1 MNKRVER
8 GLITR
13 RRIIA
18 VAKSLL
24 AKNGYE
30 GVSIEDILEH
40 CKISRG
46 AFYHHFET
54 KEALFQAVLEMVEEE
69 VAQVLAK
76 ASSGFEDPVEALKA
90 GCDAWFALAREPA
103 VRQIVLT
110 DALTVVGWE
119 KWREIDARHGF
130 GRLKAA
136 LKLIAAQGRIPEES
150 IEIFAHILLAT
161 VIELGFL
168 IARAKD
174 REATTKTARA
184 AYGQLLDGLV
194 GPKAAQKKRGPLP
207 EKRRS

>member
-8 GLITR
+8 GLATR

-30 GVSIEDILEH
+30 GMSIEEILEH

-46 AFYHHFET
+46 AFYHHFES
-54 KEALFQAVLEMVEEE
+54 KEELFEAVLELVEEE
-69 VAQVLAK
+69 VAQTLAK

-90 GCDAWFALAREPA
+90 ACDAWFGLAREPA

-136 LKLIAAQGRIPEES
+136 LKLIAAQGRIPEGS
-150 IEIFAHILLAT
+150 VEIFSHILLAT
-161 VIELGFL
+161 IIELGFL
-168 IARAKD
+168 IARAND
-174 REATTKTARA
+174 REAATKSARA
-184 AYGQLLDGLV
+184 AYSQLLNGLMASRTV
-194 GPKAAQKKRGPLP
+194 QKQRGASP
-207 EKRRS
+207 EKR

>member
-8 GLITR
+8 GLATR

-24 AKNGYE
+24 AKHGYE
-30 GVSIEDILEH
+30 GMSIEEILEH

-46 AFYHHFET
+46 AFYHHFES
-54 KEALFQAVLEMVEEE
+54 KEELFEAVLELVEEE
-69 VAQVLAK
+69 IAQTLAK
-76 ASSGFEDPVEALKA
+76 ASSGFEDPVDALKA
-90 GCDAWFALAREPA
+90 ACDAWFGLTREPA

-136 LKLIAAQGRIPEES
+136 LKLIAAQGRIPEGS
-150 IEIFAHILLAT
+150 VEIFSHILLAT
-161 VIELGFL
+161 TIELGFL
-168 IARAKD
+168 IARAND

-184 AYGQLLDGLV
+184 AYSQLLNGLMASRTV
-194 GPKAAQKKRGPLP
+194 QKQRGASP
-207 EKRRS
+207 EKR

>member
-8 GLITR
+8 GLATR

-18 VAKSLL
+18 TAKALL
-24 AKNGYE
+24 AKSGYE
-30 GVSIEDILEH
+30 GMSIEDILER

-46 AFYHHFET
+46 AFYHHFDS
-54 KEALFQAVLEMVEEE
+54 KEALFEAVLEVVEEE
-69 VAQVLAK
+69 VAQVLAN
-76 ASSGFEDPVEALKA
+76 ASSGFEDPVEGLKA
-90 GCDAWFALAREPA
+90 GCQAWFRLARDPA

-136 LKLIAAQGRIPEES
+136 LQRVAAQGRIPEGS
-150 IEIFAHILLAT
+150 VDTFAHILLAT

-168 IARAKD
+168 IARAPD
-174 REATTKTARA
+174 REAATKTARA
-184 AYGQLLDGLV
+184 AYDRMLDGLL
-194 GPKAAQKKRGPLP
+194 GARQERGGSRAATLKR
-207 EKRRS
+207 